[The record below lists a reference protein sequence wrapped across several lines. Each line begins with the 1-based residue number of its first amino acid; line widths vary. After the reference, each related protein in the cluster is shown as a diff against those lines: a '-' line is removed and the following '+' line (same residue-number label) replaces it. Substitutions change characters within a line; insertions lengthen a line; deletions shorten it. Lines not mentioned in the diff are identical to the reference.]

1 MPPVLPPPWSC
12 SFFLSMDGSRPLGL
26 AFSCHLRVRKPPDH
40 MGSEGLSGPPA
51 SQPPSEGL
59 LCEVN
64 SGASC
69 HLFSWFGLPVWRMK
83 QEVWGVVVILLSHV
97 PPSLPFSLSL
107 HVWFYL
113 SPNVVHNCKQIFQIH
128 SSPQQS
134 VSSLCNYYLVCDLSD
149 PGWADGS
156 LAFSPMTRCLSLFFL
171 FLSITFFPF
180 FFFVYT
186 CPCSCVRLRVFVS
199 VCVCVC
205 VCCFRNIYSVDHM
218 VQHCLLGKDKSRM
231 QRQRRHQYTHAHTHT
246 HTHTRKHMHTDTHAC
261 PHTTQLAQPQYHVL
275 VLSIVI
281 SLHLHVCCCITATTN
296 SPVLCSSVSLS
307 APLAIFPPPPPP
319 PPPLWLICFLPACL
333 YLSTS
338 HACHLSLR
346 MQLAPR
352 PTWVIRPFPEP

>member
-1 MPPVLPPPWSC
+1 
-12 SFFLSMDGSRPLGL
+12 MDGSRPLGL

-69 HLFSWFGLPVWRMK
+69 HLFSCFGLPVWRMK

-156 LAFSPMTRCLSLFFL
+156 LAFSPMTRCLSLSSSSSSPSHFFL
-171 FLSITFFPF
+171 FFF
-180 FFFVYT
+180 
-186 CPCSCVRLRVFVS
+186 SCTHVRVHVWDYVS
-199 VCVCVC
+199 LCLCVCVCVC
-205 VCCFRNIYSVDHM
+205 VVLGIST
-218 VQHCLLGKDKSRM
+218 LLTIWYNTACWAKINPACKGSGGTS
-231 QRQRRHQYTHAHTHT
+231 THTRTHT